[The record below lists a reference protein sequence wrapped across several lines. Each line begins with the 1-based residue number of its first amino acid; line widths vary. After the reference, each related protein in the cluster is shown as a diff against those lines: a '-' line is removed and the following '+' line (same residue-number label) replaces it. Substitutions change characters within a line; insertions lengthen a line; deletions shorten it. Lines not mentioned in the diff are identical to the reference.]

1 MTKSEK
7 IIVYIGNEE
16 IELTGEA
23 KEAFI
28 AQRQADQ
35 LEEQAIQ
42 SAKEAKA
49 AQRAALLERLGIT
62 EEEAKLLLA

>member
-7 IIVYIGNEE
+7 IIVYVGNEE

-49 AQRAALLERLGIT
+49 AQRAALLDRLGIT
-62 EEEAKLLLA
+62 AEEAKLLLA